1 MKTIFHYDTGPR
13 LMARLAALAAEGFEV
28 TPCPEEDE
36 GRLAALLPDA
46 EVLLFR
52 VV

>member
-1 MKTIFHYDTGPR
+1 MKTIFHYDAGPR
-13 LMARLAALAAEGFEV
+13 LMARLAAPL
-28 TPCPEEDE
+28 PDE
-36 GRLAALLPDA
+36 LMARLAAPLPDA

>member
-1 MKTIFHYDTGPR
+1 MKTILHYDAGAR
-13 LMARLAALAAEGFEV
+13 LMARLAA
-28 TPCPEEDE
+28 P
-36 GRLAALLPDA
+36 LPDA